1 MSDELHYKDITLYFY
16 SGSGNSYRVA
26 TWMADAAAGGG
37 AAVTVRPIESARPA
51 QEIGRGET
59 ALMGLVMSTH
69 GFTAPWPMLR
79 FALRLPRR
87 SRTHAAVVATRA
99 AWEGSASLLVALILL
114 LKGYRVRGTLGVS
127 MPSSW
132 ITMHPGFPP
141 DKVAEIMPQARSRV
155 RGFFDTILAG
165 QRSFTGWLASI
176 LGLLILPIS
185 LGYLLLGRL
194 FLGKLFFASDDCTS
208 CGLCAEHCPNQA
220 IEMRGREGQQRPY
233 WTYHCESCM
242 RCMAYCPTRAIEA
255 SHLFGVGAYLLSG
268 AIPIAALLVWLAT
281 LVPGLGFL
289 SRIPRWVLQSVMPII
304 TIVAAYPLF
313 HLLLRVRWLNRFFT
327 LATLTRRYRRYHE
340 PETTLK
346 DLA

>member
-1 MSDELHYKDITLYFY
+1 MNDGPHYRDIALYYY

-26 TWMADAAAGGG
+26 TWMSAASRNGGT
-37 AAVTVRPIESARPA
+37 ATTVHPIGSAQTA

-59 ALMGLVMSTH
+59 ALLGLVMSTH

-87 SRTHAAVVATRA
+87 SHTHAVVIATRA
-99 AWEGSASLLVALILL
+99 AFEGSACLLVALILL

-132 ITMHPGFPP
+132 ITVHPGFPP
-141 DKVAEIMPQARSRV
+141 ERVAVIMPQAESRV
-155 RGFFDTILAG
+155 AGFFDIILAG
-165 QRSFTGWLASI
+165 RRRFTGWPASI

-185 LGYLLLGRL
+185 LGYLLLGRF

-220 IEMRGREGQQRPY
+220 IRMRGPEGRRRPY
-233 WTYHCESCM
+233 WTYHCESCV

-255 SHLFGVGAYLLSG
+255 SHLFGVGAYLLAG

-281 LVPGLGFL
+281 LVPGLAFL
-289 SRIPRWVLQSVMPII
+289 SRIPRWLLQAVMPVI
-304 TIVAAYPLF
+304 TIALAYPLF
-313 HLLLRVRWLNRFFT
+313 HLFLRVRWLNRFFT
-327 LATLTRRYRRYHE
+327 LATVTHYYRRYHE